1 MPNRKT
7 DSNSKGAVSFNFVGG
22 NYGYPEADYA
32 TRARIIAEHEE
43 WQKGLLWFLQNDPRV
58 PAADR
63 EPLQQWG
70 LPKDEFI
77 DNGHWPHQLYVR
89 EARRMIGEYVMTE
102 ADCSGTRKAE
112 DSVGLGSYGID
123 SHIVQRYVTAQGWA
137 CNEGGLGGRVPQP
150 YAISYRALVPQREQC
165 GNLLVPVCCSASH
178 VAYGSIRME
187 PVYMILGQSAGT
199 AAVLAL
205 EGGVAVQDVAFET
218 LRSRLSADGQ
228 RLVWPLP
235 ASAGNIP
242 TAGETH
248 GGTLQTSPN
257 TEPRRKP

>member
-1 MPNRKT
+1 
-7 DSNSKGAVSFNFVGG
+7 
-22 NYGYPEADYA
+22 
-32 TRARIIAEHEE
+32 
-43 WQKGLLWFLQNDPRV
+43 
-58 PAADR
+58 
-63 EPLQQWG
+63 
-70 LPKDEFI
+70 
-77 DNGHWPHQLYVR
+77 
-89 EARRMIGEYVMTE
+89 MIGEYVMTE

-137 CNEGGLGGRVPQP
+137 YNEGGLGGRVPQP

-205 EGGVAVQDVAFET
+205 EGGVAVQDVALKPGGPAFPQT
-218 LRSRLSADGQ
+218 DNASCGLCRRVPGTSQRQAKRTGALSKH
-228 RLVWPLP
+228 LP
-235 ASAGNIP
+235 ILSPAENP
-242 TAGETH
+242 D
-248 GGTLQTSPN
+248 LQQW
-257 TEPRRKP
+257 